1 MVIRDLLME
10 GVKAL
15 SGLEFSDS
23 SKESRIILCHLL
35 KKDESYLYAHGDEKI
50 SKETISDF
58 RTIVDRRK
66 NGEPLQYILGFQEF
80 MGFEFIVKSGVLIP
94 RGDTEFLVEA
104 ILDYAKNTFADNSF
118 RMLDIG
124 AGSGA
129 ISLSV
134 AKLMKNS
141 EIIAIDISSDA
152 IKLSNENKI
161 KLNIDNAEFL
171 QGNLFSALGEVQENS
186 FDIIASNPPYI
197 PDEEIETLQAE
208 VRLHEPKLA
217 LAGGKDGL
225 DFYREIAN
233 KSLKYLKKGG
243 LLIFEVGHDQG
254 EAVADIMKN
263 SGYDNIEIINDFE
276 NRNRVVSGR
285 L

>member
-1 MVIRDLLME
+1 VVIRDLLAE

-15 SGLEFSDS
+15 SDLEFSDS

-35 KKDESYLYAHGDEKI
+35 GKDESYLYAHGDEEI
-50 SKETISDF
+50 SEEAISDF

-80 MGFEFIVKSGVLIP
+80 MGFEFLVKPGVLIP

-104 ILDYAKNTFADNSF
+104 ILNYAKKAFADNSF

-141 EIIAIDISSDA
+141 KIIAIDISSDA
-152 IKLSNENKI
+152 IALSNENKI

-171 QGNLFSALGEVQENS
+171 QGNLFSALGEVHENS

-225 DFYREIAN
+225 DFYREIVN

-254 EAVADIMKN
+254 EAVAVIMRN
-263 SGYDNIEIINDFE
+263 NGYDNIEIINDFE